1 MQRFFFLMI
10 RRPPRST
17 LFPYTTLFRSTAS
30 GRSLSFVEACA
41 LAGPSPCSRS
51 TRVDLD
57 GVEAAQLI
65 RPIRIPSGHL
75 TRRVDTAPHA
85 SRILTEKIWNGGSP
99 PAPTLA
105 PPHPPAPPDPTTARH
120 TPTPT

>member
-30 GRSLSFVEACA
+30 GRSLSVVEACT

-75 TRRVDTAPHA
+75 TRRAATAPHP
-85 SRILTEKIWNGGSP
+85 SP
-99 PAPTLA
+99 IPPPRTSTPPPPPA
-105 PPHPPAPPDPTTARH
+105 PPHPPPPHP
-120 TPTPT
+120 PPPP